1 MNKYIVLSEF
11 EEMLNKKKA
20 AIEEERKPIQEA
32 RRPRPSQRRNYALVI
47 ASCCILGALVA
58 GGAFLRVES
67 KIDGMRSVA
76 EAAVKDIGTLKA
88 GMATNTTE
96 EQIAAIKAQV
106 DELRAA
112 KTQLEDEVEQIKTI
126 VETAKNRPNNNRG
139 KGKPSQA
146 GAEKQLPGA
155 ENRRPRS

>member
-32 RRPRPSQRRNYALVI
+32 RRPRPRQRRTYALVM
-47 ASCCILGALVA
+47 
-58 GGAFLRVES
+58 LRAVS
-67 KIDGMRSVA
+67 SVHLSRGSFSSRG
-76 EAAVKDIGTLKA
+76 EQNRRDAVSSGSGREGHRNLKA
-88 GMATNTTE
+88 GMATDTTE

-112 KTQLEDEVEQIKTI
+112 NMQLEDEVEQIKTI
-126 VETAKNRPNNNRG
+126 VETVKNRAHPNRG
-139 KGKPSQA
+139 TGKPSQA
-146 GAEKQLPGA
+146 GAEKQLPRA